1 MSQNATGTQ
10 SPQSRPATF
19 GGWLKQRRKEQGIS
33 PDQFAELLGCS
44 AITLLKV
51 EAGERRPSR
60 QLAQLLA
67 EHLHIPPD
75 EREAFITF
83 ARLGR
88 VASTEPATEPASE
101 VAARAPWRAVHSR

>member
-1 MSQNATGTQ
+1 MSQNAPGTQ
-10 SPQSRPATF
+10 SPQSYQAIF
-19 GGWLKQRRKEQGIS
+19 GGWLRQRRKEQSIS
-33 PDQFAELLGCS
+33 PDQFAELIGCS
-44 AITLLKV
+44 AITLLKI

-67 EHLHIPPD
+67 EHLNIPPD

-88 VASTEPATEPASE
+88 VGSTEPASD
-101 VAARAPWRAVHSR
+101 VAARAP